1 MDIPATVPPAE
12 KSSPS
17 AVNTSPLLEMP
28 CVLPAGIRDSFT
40 IVRLLEEERM
50 NPSGSSAR
58 ATSRAI
64 KTWKSASLLK
74 MASMVHWIRSRLS
87 LRF

>member
-1 MDIPATVPPAE
+1 MGIPATMPPAE

-17 AVNTSPLLEMP
+17 AVNASPLLEMP
-28 CVLPAGIRDSFT
+28 WVLPAGIRDSFT
-40 IVRLLEEERM
+40 MVRLLEAERM
-50 NPSGSSAR
+50 NSSRSSAR
-58 ATSRAI
+58 AASWAIRA
-64 KTWKSASLLK
+64 WKSASLFK